1 MSILEDINEVTQ
13 TQENTQEEMTQEV
26 TEKQKL
32 NFDLGFLQAKTGEG
46 SIEDYID
53 HPMNVSKSKGLGQV
67 IRGFTGLF
75 GALDLAIIDIVVGL
89 MHFTKERKEVK
100 TVAS

>member
-1 MSILEDINEVTQ
+1 MSILDDINESAPAI
-13 TQENTQEEMTQEV
+13 EESAPAIEESAPRGMGI
-26 TEKQKL
+26 
-32 NFDLGFLQAKTGEG
+32 DLGFLQAKTGEG

-75 GALDLAIIDIVVGL
+75 GALDLAIIDIVVGF
-89 MHFTKERKEVK
+89 MHYTKERK
-100 TVAS
+100 

>member
-1 MSILEDINEVTQ
+1 MSILDDINESAPAPAI
-13 TQENTQEEMTQEV
+13 EESAPAIEESAPRMGI
-26 TEKQKL
+26 
-32 NFDLGFLQAKTGEG
+32 DLGFLKAKTGEG

-53 HPMNVSKSKGLGQV
+53 HPINISKSKGLGQV

-89 MHFTKERKEVK
+89 MQFTREKKEVK
-100 TVAS
+100 TVVS

>member
-1 MSILEDINEVTQ
+1 MSILDDINESAPAPAI
-13 TQENTQEEMTQEV
+13 EESAPAIEESAPRMGI
-26 TEKQKL
+26 
-32 NFDLGFLQAKTGEG
+32 DLGFLQAKTGEG
-46 SIEDYID
+46 SIEDYIH

-89 MHFTKERKEVK
+89 MQFTREKKEVK
-100 TVAS
+100 TVVS

>member
-1 MSILEDINEVTQ
+1 MSILDDINEVPAPAI
-13 TQENTQEEMTQEV
+13 EESAPAPAEEQAPKGMGI
-26 TEKQKL
+26 
-32 NFDLGFLQAKTGEG
+32 DLGFLQAKTGEG

-53 HPMNVSKSKGLGQV
+53 HPMNVGRSKGLAQL

-89 MHFTKERKEVK
+89 MQFTKEKKEVK
-100 TVAS
+100 TVVS